1 MTFSYQCQIN
11 VVEEEVQ
18 YLPQRCDEVE
28 LWNIQYTPVKNKCTH
43 AEYLTK
49 FTKLHSTTDYINLK
63 GDYNIDDQDVYLL
76 IWLFQS
82 WYRL

>member
-18 YLPQRCDEVE
+18 YLPQRCDEAE

-49 FTKLHSTTDYINLK
+49 LTKLHSTTDYINLK
-63 GDYNIDDQDVYLL
+63 GGYNIDDQDVYLL